1 MPQKKSDDEF
11 TLPALLGTFPYRQ
24 LGKRNIIET
33 KVPFGCECVS
43 SWEVAYNPPKRRY
56 IIRRWYISGSLYTA
70 NWGIIY
76 IYIYHL
82 SPMTGTRN
90 NYWTNPEEIGVT
102 KIDIARMRPMAHK
115 GWSLQRLKGWRFPVA
130 MAQRYLVVFF
140 RGWFGMVQGKLLGV
154 VFGP

>member
-76 IYIYHL
+76 IYISPITYDGNQKQLLNKPWRNWGHEDWYCQDAAYGSQGVKFAETEGVKISSGDGTEILGGFL
-82 SPMTGTRN
+82 S
-90 NYWTNPEEIGVT
+90 
-102 KIDIARMRPMAHK
+102 
-115 GWSLQRLKGWRFPVA
+115 
-130 MAQRYLVVFF
+130 
-140 RGWFGMVQGKLLGV
+140 GMVWDGAR
-154 VFGP
+154 